1 MNTASFYLI
10 IQNWW
15 DFNKKKWSSFLT
27 GEESLKKHRGEKYN
41 GIVEGTWVWWSARN
55 IEGTNRIKGPI
66 IGREQTLKDLECYIN
81 QFSHYLG
88 DNAEL

>member
-1 MNTASFYLI
+1 M
-10 IQNWW
+10 
-15 DFNKKKWSSFLT
+15 
-27 GEESLKKHRGEKYN
+27 KKHRGEKYN
-41 GIVEGTWVWWSARN
+41 GIVGGTWVCWSARN

-88 DNAEL
+88 DNAELLTTLEHEHVSDSCFRKINLEVVCRTV